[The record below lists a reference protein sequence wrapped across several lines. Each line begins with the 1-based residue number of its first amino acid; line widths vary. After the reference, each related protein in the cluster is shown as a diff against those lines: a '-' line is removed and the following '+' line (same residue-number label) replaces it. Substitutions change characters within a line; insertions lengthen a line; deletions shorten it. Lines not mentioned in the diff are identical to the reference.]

1 MNIDATIIVL
11 MTPALEATMPS
22 DVRVA
27 TEYDQET
34 LVVGD
39 DINHQIHG
47 IVSVVCGPATSIR
60 EWFDAAGSVWMA
72 TNPMMGWKCYEAEC
86 Q

>member
-11 MTPALEATMPS
+11 MTPALEATMPA

-34 LVVGD
+34 LVIGG
-39 DINHQIHG
+39 DINHQVRG
-47 IVSVVCGPATSIR
+47 IVSVVCGPTLSIR
-60 EWFDAAGSVWMA
+60 EWFAAAASVWIT
-72 TNPMMGWKCYEAEC
+72 TNPMMGWECYEASP
-86 Q
+86 